1 MAELPGDTSCTI
13 HADRRSTA
21 RCPSCR
27 QFYCAECITEHNGR
41 MTCANC
47 LSSAVKSISKVPK
60 RSPFPAAAIIQLIAA
75 IVVAWVLF
83 YFFAQTLTDIP
94 DEFHDGTIWE

>member
-1 MAELPGDTSCTI
+1 
-13 HADRRSTA
+13 
-21 RCPSCR
+21 
-27 QFYCAECITEHNGR
+27 

-47 LSSAVKSISKVPK
+47 LSVAVESIAKVPK
-60 RSPFPAAAIIQLIAA
+60 RSRFPVAALVQLISAV
-75 IVVAWVLF
+75 VVAWVLF